1 VILSVVLL
9 ALIVLVSLWLML
21 EPLRAGT
28 PADPDAA
35 ERGRLLADRDRLY
48 AELGALEDEQRRPD
62 LERRAALALRGLD
75 ALPPAPPPASR
86 AGRTRRLAL
95 LGVGAAALLTVAG
108 ALTFVPRW
116 QLAALGAGE
125 ARVVQNALAL
135 PDLRRAAERSGD
147 GAAFLAW
154 GQAAFDSGEYDQAV
168 GAYGN
173 ALKLDPRQPEALR
186 RLGILLLTRPG
197 QSSRPGQ
204 PGQEISAG
212 DAQQAFLLIRTAAQ
226 LAPREAESQLFLGYA
241 LARFGQDEEA
251 LTALERYRTLNPSGR
266 DADETIT
273 AIRARQNQ
281 AAPGLR
287 VYAANCASCHGAD
300 GGGGALGPSLR
311 ASNLSREA
319 LRGVIVNGK
328 GAMPAYPGLKPAELG
343 ALLDLLERWQKEGE

>member
-1 VILSVVLL
+1 MGVVLL
-9 ALIVLVSLWLML
+9 ALIVLVSLWLTL
-21 EPLRAGT
+21 EPLRAGS

-35 ERGRLLADRDRLY
+35 ERGRLTAERDRLY
-48 AELGALEDEQRRPD
+48 AELAALEDEGRRPD

-75 ALPPAPPPASR
+75 ALPPAPPPAGR
-86 AGRTRRLAL
+86 AGHTRRLAL
-95 LGVGAAALLTVAG
+95 LGVGAAALLTAAG

-116 QLAALGAGE
+116 QLASLGAGE
-125 ARVVQNALAL
+125 AQVVQNALAL
-135 PDLRRAAERSGD
+135 PELRRAAEASGQSAD
-147 GAAFLAW
+147 FLAW
-154 GQAAFDSGEYDQAV
+154 GQAAFDSGAYDQAV
-168 GAYGN
+168 SAYGS

-186 RLGILLLTRPG
+186 RLGILLLT
-197 QSSRPGQ
+197 RPGQ

-281 AAPGLR
+281 ADPALR

-328 GAMPAYPGLKPAELG
+328 GAMPAYPGLKPAELN